1 MNSNRIPLGVVWLKR
16 DLRLRD
22 HQALAN
28 ALKNHKQVLL
38 LYIAEN
44 SLVEEPHFSMRHLDF
59 IKQSLVDLNK
69 QLEVFNTRI
78 FALEGEVIPL

>member
-1 MNSNRIPLGVVWLKR
+1 MNSNRIPIGVVWLKR

-22 HQALAN
+22 HLSMVK

-44 SLVEEPHFSMRHLDF
+44 SLLEDPHFSMRHLDF
-59 IKQSLVDLNK
+59 IKQSLTDLNK

-78 FALEGEVIPL
+78 LTLEG